1 VTFGRVLLR
10 RLKRFAALSAAER
23 ALLRSALLVVVM
35 ARVALWILPLRVVRR
50 AVARAASAAP
60 EAPVDETVW
69 AVKLTSD
76 YVPRATCLTQALAV
90 QALLSRSGYASR
102 VEIGVAKEGAQ
113 AFEAHAWV
121 MIGDQIVIGG
131 PTVDHYS
138 RLYGWELEK

>member
-1 VTFGRVLLR
+1 
-10 RLKRFAALSAAER
+10 
-23 ALLRSALLVVVM
+23 M

-50 AVARAASAAP
+50 AVARAASVAP